1 MNWWSLMLLATHIC
15 EQHSSVKVRLP
26 LLCFFLSSSPIL
38 STSLVYFFA
47 GSSCSSRV
55 LCVFWRQLL
64 TFTLSQCFTGSLFFT
79 SSLQHNFSGPKFF
92 ISLSL
97 WWLTCSIGF
106 FFKWVIMTRGGTGRS
121 ALPSQVVL
129 ACLLSGRRVM
139 HRAWDTLSLCLYA
152 DSREGIDFAEFAPE
166 SPSCHLLRPQLLSK
180 LSRLY

>member
-1 MNWWSLMLLATHIC
+1 MNFTIFFRIKIKSKELLYHRKIVFFSPYLEEFVSQIITIAFKINMKNFMNLWSLMLLATHIC

-26 LLCFFLSSSPIL
+26 LSCFFPSSSPTL

-106 FFKWVIMTRGGTGRS
+106 F
-121 ALPSQVVL
+121 
-129 ACLLSGRRVM
+129 LS
-139 HRAWDTLSLCLYA
+139 
-152 DSREGIDFAEFAPE
+152 E
-166 SPSCHLLRPQLLSK
+166 
-180 LSRLY
+180 